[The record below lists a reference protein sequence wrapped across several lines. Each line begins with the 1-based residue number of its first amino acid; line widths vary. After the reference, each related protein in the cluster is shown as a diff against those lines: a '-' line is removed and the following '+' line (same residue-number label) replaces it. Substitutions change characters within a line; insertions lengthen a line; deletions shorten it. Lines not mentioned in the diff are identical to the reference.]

1 MDHVWWP
8 AEHDPEACKCPT
20 QFETTLLRGDVENLD
35 VLGDVMAGS
44 SIFFFFFFLFHPPPT
59 AKIAVKH

>member
-1 MDHVWWP
+1 
-8 AEHDPEACKCPT
+8 
-20 QFETTLLRGDVENLD
+20 VENLD